1 MGGSLGHK
9 GYGLNVGVELLAGAL
24 AGAGCIGQDR
34 RFRNGA
40 LLLVLD
46 VEKLVGLDAY
56 VAEADTYIEFVKSA
70 ATAPGVEAILMPGDS
85 ERAVAEERKVEGIF
99 VEDET
104 WAQIVAS
111 AAKVGVEI

>member
-1 MGGSLGHK
+1 M
-9 GYGLNVGVELLAGAL
+9 LAGAL

-34 RFRNGA
+34 PFRNGA

-56 VAEADTYIEFVKSA
+56 FAEADTYIAFVKSA
-70 ATAPGVEAILMPGDS
+70 ATAPGVESILMPGEI
-85 ERAVAEERKVEGIF
+85 ERAVAEKRKVEGIF

-104 WAQIVAS
+104 WAQIVES
-111 AAKVGVEI
+111 AAKVGVEVGG